1 MPRKNL
7 DQHFEEERPE
17 WTKRKHD
24 LLARYVVPAAMK
36 MRKGGGAVALIDGY
50 AGANAYGTEA
60 TGSTV
65 IMVNAAKG
73 VRQQGDDATVYACE
87 PDLGRYKAMC
97 SNLAEEISAGLL
109 KAYNEPHGK
118 ALPKIQRE
126 LGAKPAVV
134 FLDPQTVTQMTL
146 ESDVLPWVVR
156 ANTDILGVFMA
167 GQACRCCGQVVNRR
181 LTQRVA
187 PGAYLGSRWQ
197 EGTTEDGAF
206 NSFFDALGNQKR
218 FKGMYRL
225 RKLEP
230 LRFAYGI
237 FGLSDHADGIWL
249 LSNAVAK
256 DYGLLKDFDYQRE
269 KETSLFAED
278 ERESRQRASF
288 ESLVKIAETTIR
300 QNPKLRGADLASYLF
315 DHGIGVN
322 ELFGNYEERD
332 FTTAVYH
339 VLGLPD
345 KRPHA
350 KAKRN

>member
-1 MPRKNL
+1 MPRRNL
-7 DQHFEEERPE
+7 DEHFDEERPE

-50 AGANAYGTEA
+50 AGANAYGAEA

-65 IMVNAAKG
+65 IMVNAAKA
-73 VRQQGDDATVYACE
+73 VRKQGDDATVYACE

-97 SNLAEEISAGLL
+97 SNLAEEISTGLL
-109 KAYNEPHGK
+109 KAFSEPHEK

-126 LGAKPAVV
+126 LGSKPAVV

-146 ESDVLPWVVR
+146 ESDVLPWVAR

-167 GQACRCCGQVVNRR
+167 GQACRCCGQVVNAG
-181 LTQRVA
+181 TAQKVA
-187 PGAYLGSRWQ
+187 PERYLGNDWQ
-197 EGTTEDGAF
+197 SGTTEDGAF
-206 NSFFDALGNQKR
+206 NSFFGALGDKKR

-225 RKLEP
+225 RKMEP
-230 LRFAYGI
+230 LRYAYGI
-237 FGLSDHADGIWL
+237 FGMSDHADGIWL

-256 DYGLLKDFDYQRE
+256 DYGALEDFDYRKE

-300 QNPKLRGADLASYLF
+300 QNPSLRGAALASHLF
-315 DHGIGVN
+315 DRGIGVD
-322 ELFGNYEERD
+322 ELFGNYVERD

-339 VLGLPD
+339 VLLLPD
-345 KRPHA
+345 RRPRA
-350 KAKRN
+350 KTKRN

>member
-1 MPRKNL
+1 MPRRDL
-7 DQHFEEERPE
+7 DEHFEEERPE

-50 AGANAYGTEA
+50 AGANAYGAEA

-65 IMVNAAKG
+65 IMVEAAKR
-73 VRQQGDDATVYACE
+73 VRKQGDDATVYACE
-87 PDLGRYKAMC
+87 LDSGRYKAMC
-97 SNLAEEISAGLL
+97 SNLAGEISTGLL
-109 KAYNEPHGK
+109 KAFNEPHEK
-118 ALPKIQRE
+118 ALPSIQRE
-126 LGAKPAVV
+126 LGSKPAVV

-146 ESDVLPWVVR
+146 DADVLPWVAR
-156 ANTDILGVFMA
+156 PNTDILGVFMA
-167 GQACRCCGQVVNRR
+167 GQACRCCGQV
-181 LTQRVA
+181 LSAGKTQKVA
-187 PGAYLGSRWQ
+187 PELYLGSDWQ
-197 EGTTEDGAF
+197 SGTTEDGAF
-206 NSFFDALGNQKR
+206 NSFFAALGDKKR

-230 LRFAYGI
+230 LRYAYGI

-256 DYGLLKDFDYQRE
+256 DYGVLEDFDYRKE

-278 ERESRQRASF
+278 DRESRQRASF
-288 ESLVKIAETTIR
+288 ENLVAIAEATIR
-300 QNPKLRGADLASYLF
+300 QNPSLRGADLASHLF
-315 DHGIGVN
+315 DHGIGLE
-322 ELFGNYEERD
+322 ELFGKYQERD
-332 FTTAVYH
+332 FTTAAYH

-345 KRPHA
+345 RRPRA